1 MGYFAITVYNAYHDV
16 CVDSTK
22 YSDSEDK
29 DYTELQSNEKD
40 LGQKHPLLEECQTFS
55 GQSSCCRPVQN
66 PIYVNI
72 CVTSLQISHP
82 GASQEAWPVT
92 IVIAVRDEEN
102 SLCLLDFLAFPGQI
116 Q

>member
-1 MGYFAITVYNAYHDV
+1 MAEIQQLKLNWIKRGIFWGYFAITIYNAYHDV

-22 YSDSEDK
+22 YSDSEEK

-40 LGQKHPLLEECQTFS
+40 LGQKHPLLEECQTFF

-72 CVTSLQISHP
+72 CVTSL
-82 GASQEAWPVT
+82 
-92 IVIAVRDEEN
+92 
-102 SLCLLDFLAFPGQI
+102 
-116 Q
+116 